1 MLATGACG
9 EMTTES
15 AMTAATAKATLV
27 KNPKTFWALT
37 SVECMLREVDLLVMQ
52 FEAPRWLCSPA
63 RLE

>member
-1 MLATGACG
+1 
-9 EMTTES
+9 
-15 AMTAATAKATLV
+15 MTAATAKATLV